1 MTTFQRKHG
10 SLWLVLLL
18 ISLTAPILRAAE
30 DEPVPPIVAH
40 MRQINKN
47 LRTLRGQYD
56 QVALEAENVQL
67 VETIR
72 AHVKAAQQLEPLKTP
87 QIPVDQRAAFLKDFR
102 STLGKVLDTL
112 DQLEAAL
119 KQNDSAS
126 AKELILKLN
135 DIKRAG
141 HEKFKSPD

>member
-1 MTTFQRKHG
+1 MMMSHTKHR
-10 SLWLVLLL
+10 SLWLLL
-18 ISLTAPILRAAE
+18 ILTAITAPVLRAAE

-40 MRQINKN
+40 MRKINEN

-56 QVALEAENVQL
+56 QPALQSENVRL

-72 AHVKAAQQLEPLKTP
+72 THVKAAQQLEPLKTP
-87 QIPVDQRAAFLKDFR
+87 QIPAEQRADFLRDFR
-102 STLGKVLDTL
+102 ATLGRVLDTL

-119 KQNDSAS
+119 KRNDAAT
-126 AKELILKLN
+126 AKALILKLN
-135 DIKRAG
+135 DIKREG

>member
-1 MTTFQRKHG
+1 MTFQRKHG

-56 QVALEAENVQL
+56 QAALEAENVQL